1 MFDVGEYKP
10 SKTASNIF
18 FQNHNQNKM
27 KQIIKKRFDII
38 VREPKQTVKEQFE
51 LDKNVTRITGL
62 LLTSDREDLLYH
74 RGSQKIEINNEEI
87 VPEKY
92 ESKLLLS
99 GMNVSPN
106 ERFYKINNTA
116 TGNRLLKIEYV
127 DTDDGRSYFSVYRVS
142 IYVECEIEII

>member
-1 MFDVGEYKP
+1 
-10 SKTASNIF
+10 
-18 FQNHNQNKM
+18 M

-38 VREPKQTVKEQFE
+38 VKEARANVKEQFE
-51 LDKNVTRITGL
+51 LDKNVTRITGI

-87 VPEKY
+87 VPERY
-92 ESKLLLS
+92 ESKLLIS

-116 TGNRLLKIEYV
+116 TGNRILKV
-127 DTDDGRSYFSVYRVS
+127 DYTDADDGRTSFSSYRVS
-142 IYVECEIEII
+142 IYVECEIESIA

>member
-1 MFDVGEYKP
+1 
-10 SKTASNIF
+10 
-18 FQNHNQNKM
+18 M

>member
-1 MFDVGEYKP
+1 
-10 SKTASNIF
+10 
-18 FQNHNQNKM
+18 M

-38 VREPKQTVKEQFE
+38 VKDARANVKEQFE
-51 LDKNVTRITGL
+51 LDKNVTRITGI

-87 VPEKY
+87 VPERY
-92 ESKLLLS
+92 ESKLLIS

-116 TGNRLLKIEYV
+116 TGNRILKLDYT
-127 DTDDGRSYFSVYRVS
+127 DADDGRTSFSSYRVS
-142 IYVECEIEII
+142 IYVECEIESIA

>member
-1 MFDVGEYKP
+1 
-10 SKTASNIF
+10 
-18 FQNHNQNKM
+18 M

-38 VREPKQTVKEQFE
+38 VKEARANVKEQFE
-51 LDKNVTRITGL
+51 LDKNVTRITGI

-87 VPEKY
+87 VPERY
-92 ESKLLLS
+92 ESKLLIS

-116 TGNRLLKIEYV
+116 TGNRILKV
-127 DTDDGRSYFSVYRVS
+127 DYTDADDGRSSFSIYRVS
-142 IYVECEIEII
+142 IYVECEIETIA

>member
-1 MFDVGEYKP
+1 
-10 SKTASNIF
+10 
-18 FQNHNQNKM
+18 M
-27 KQIIKKRFDII
+27 KQTIKKRFDIKVSDAKSTI
-38 VREPKQTVKEQFE
+38 REQFE

-74 RGSQKIEINNEEI
+74 RGSQKIEINSEEI

-99 GMNVSPN
+99 GLNISPN

-127 DTDDGRSYFSVYRVS
+127 DSDEGRSVFSAYRVS
-142 IYVECEIEII
+142 IYVECEIETIQ

>member
-1 MFDVGEYKP
+1 
-10 SKTASNIF
+10 
-18 FQNHNQNKM
+18 M

-62 LLTSDREDLLYH
+62 LLTSDREDLLFH

>member
-1 MFDVGEYKP
+1 
-10 SKTASNIF
+10 
-18 FQNHNQNKM
+18 M

-38 VREPKQTVKEQFE
+38 VKEARANVKEQFE
-51 LDKNVTRITGL
+51 LDKNVTRITGI

-87 VPEKY
+87 VPERY
-92 ESKLLLS
+92 ESKLLIS

-116 TGNRLLKIEYV
+116 TGNRILKV
-127 DTDDGRSYFSVYRVS
+127 DYTDADDGRSSFSIYRVS
-142 IYVECEIEII
+142 IYVECENESIA

>member
-1 MFDVGEYKP
+1 
-10 SKTASNIF
+10 
-18 FQNHNQNKM
+18 M

-38 VREPKQTVKEQFE
+38 VKDARANVKEQFE
-51 LDKNVTRITGL
+51 LDKNVTRITGI

-87 VPEKY
+87 VPERY
-92 ESKLLLS
+92 ESKLLIS

-116 TGNRLLKIEYV
+116 TGNRILKIDYT
-127 DTDDGRSYFSVYRVS
+127 DADDGRTSFSSYRVS
-142 IYVECEIEII
+142 IYVECEIESIA

>member
-1 MFDVGEYKP
+1 
-10 SKTASNIF
+10 
-18 FQNHNQNKM
+18 M

-38 VREPKQTVKEQFE
+38 VSEAKLTVKEQFE

-116 TGNRLLKIEYV
+116 TGNRLLKMEYT
-127 DTDDGRSYFSVYRVS
+127 DTDDGRSYFSIYRVS
-142 IYVECEIEII
+142 IYVECEIETI